1 MSTAKIRI
9 FRVRGVEDKDVPLP
23 TKSTEGSAGYDL
35 YAAVDTPVEIEPDA
49 RVPIP
54 TGYALA
60 IPPGYEGQVRPRS
73 GLALHHGVTLINAPG
88 TIDSDYRG
96 ELHVILWN
104 AGRDAF
110 VVNRGDRIGQLII
123 AAVAEAEWEEVDT
136 PDALGETPRGPGG
149 FGHTGRR

>member
-1 MSTAKIRI
+1 VNVARVRI
-9 FRVRGVEDKDVPLP
+9 FRVRGVEDKDVPPP
-23 TKSTEGSAGYDL
+23 TKSTEGSSGYDL
-35 YAAVDTPVEIEPDA
+35 YAAVDSPVEIEPGA
-49 RVPIP
+49 RIAIR

-60 IPPGYEGQVRPRS
+60 IPPGFEGQVRPRS

-104 AGRDAF
+104 AGRDSF
-110 VVNRGDRIGQLII
+110 VVKRGDRIGQLVI
-123 AAVAEAEWEEVDT
+123 AAVAEAEWEEVES
-136 PDALGETPRGPGG
+136 PEALGATPRGDGG